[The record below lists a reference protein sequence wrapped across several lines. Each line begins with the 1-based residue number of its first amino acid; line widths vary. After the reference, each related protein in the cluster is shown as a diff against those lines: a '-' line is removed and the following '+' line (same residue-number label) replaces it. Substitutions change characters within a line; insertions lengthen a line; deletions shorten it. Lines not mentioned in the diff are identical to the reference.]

1 MTWQQEVDIAAE
13 LAAQKY
19 RERADKAEKRA
30 EAANK
35 RADSADKRADRYLK
49 ILKAHGLA

>member
-19 RERADKAEKRA
+19 RERADKAEKR
-30 EAANK
+30 EN
-35 RADSADKRADRYLK
+35 S
-49 ILKAHGLA
+49 GLTSLCAQC

>member
-1 MTWQQEVDIAAE
+1 MTWRQEVDIAAE
-13 LAAQKY
+13 LVAQEY

-30 EAANK
+30 DEEKQRADSSVK
-35 RADSADKRADRYLK
+35 RADGYLK

>member
-1 MTWQQEVDIAAE
+1 AE

-30 EAANK
+30 EAA
-35 RADSADKRADRYLK
+35 DKRADEYLK